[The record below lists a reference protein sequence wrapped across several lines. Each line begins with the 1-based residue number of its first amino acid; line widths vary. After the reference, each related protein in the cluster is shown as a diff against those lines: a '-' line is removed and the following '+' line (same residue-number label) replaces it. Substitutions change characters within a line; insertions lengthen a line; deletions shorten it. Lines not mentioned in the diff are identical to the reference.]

1 MRGVF
6 LNATFVTL
14 SSQNSG
20 RDALSL
26 RNIGVFTDQ
35 RLSILRAS
43 IGLFKKENI
52 SHVLSVSHV
61 SGLATIL
68 IEDRARSSTRIGLE
82 QFAFD
87 NFRQQFR
94 RFLSTSHIQI
104 SVVGL
109 IDFLPNNQSI
119 FDERINPP
127 LPWTIRRRNN
137 SLMFVN
143 ILRGRRNSI
152 GEK

>member
-6 LNATFVTL
+6 LNATFVTS

-20 RDALSL
+20 REYRRFHWPTIVNLTCIH
-26 RNIGVFTDQ
+26 RPVYQEG
-35 RLSILRAS
+35 
-43 IGLFKKENI
+43 I
-52 SHVLSVSHV
+52 SHVSSVSHV

-87 NFRQQFR
+87 NFRLQFR
-94 RFLSTSHIQI
+94 RFLSTSYIQI

-109 IDFLPNNQSI
+109 IDFLPNNRSI

-137 SLMFVN
+137 SLIFVN